1 MFVFL
6 TFVINAQEGY
16 WTNYH
21 FVVTPEDESTVY
33 KLMDDYFK
41 ANKPEGITVS
51 LWENHF
57 NDHGNNWTHSIN
69 FSGSLED
76 MGNFYNKDL
85 GTTWDLMLVKLNQ
98 HIKEGYSSK
107 MGTRKSHVGDLN
119 QNYPVQK
126 YFIVHADDGA
136 AWDAA
141 YNKFSKANNPIGVL
155 NMMGNYSSGVSPKG
169 ENRWVI
175 NGFKD
180 FKSAIGGGSAMRT
193 SAEQAATDKAWKVFR
208 DTNGESHL
216 VRSGTRVRVGQWK

>member
-6 TFVINAQEGY
+6 TVVMNAQVGY

-21 FVVTPEDESTVY
+21 FVVAPEDESTIY

-41 ANKPEGITVS
+41 ANKPEGVTVS

-57 NDHGNNWTHSIN
+57 NDHSNNWTHSIN

-76 MGNFYNKDL
+76 MGNFYDKDL
-85 GTTWDLMLVKLNQ
+85 GTTWQLMLVKLNQ
-98 HIKEGYSSK
+98 HIKDGYSAK
-107 MGTRKSHVGDLN
+107 MGTTKSLLGDLN

-126 YFIVHADDGA
+126 YFLVHVDDGA
-136 AWDAA
+136 VWDAA
-141 YNKFSKANNPIGVL
+141 YNKFFKANNPVGVL
-155 NMMGNYSSGVSPKG
+155 NMMGDYSSGVSPKG

-180 FKSAIGGGSAMRT
+180 FKSAIGGTNAMRT
-193 SAEQAATDKAWKVFR
+193 PAEQKVTDKAWKVFG

-216 VRSGTRVRVGQWK
+216 IRSGTRIRIGQW